1 MGAIVGK
8 PAAGVGGGV
17 VVGAMEGAEVVR
29 RKQDGVVYISLL
41 FDVEFDTVCA
51 EHVPIALKGYV
62 LLVDAPVHAALVVN
76 DLIVTSVAV
85 HVYMVDVVVVPPGIH
100 APDTKLVAEDTGA
113 VLAQLEAVS

>member
-1 MGAIVGK
+1 
-8 PAAGVGGGV
+8 
-17 VVGAMEGAEVVR
+17 VGAAVGTLAR

-41 FDVEFDTVCA
+41 FDVEFETVCA
-51 EHVPIALKGYV
+51 AHVPNADKGYV

-76 DLIVTSVAV
+76 DTILTSVAV
-85 HVYMVDVVVVPPGIH
+85 HVYIFDVVDVLPGIH